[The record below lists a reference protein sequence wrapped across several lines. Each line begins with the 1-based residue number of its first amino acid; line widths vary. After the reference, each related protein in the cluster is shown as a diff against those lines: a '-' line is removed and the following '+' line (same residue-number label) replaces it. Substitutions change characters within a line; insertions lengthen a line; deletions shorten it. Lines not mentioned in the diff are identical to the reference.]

1 MIVLFITLADSCLRP
16 FLAVNK
22 RNEIETD
29 RAKLLQLYVQRYFL
43 LDLLATIPFDYLLI
57 LIDDGI
63 YVRYIRLFR
72 LLKTYRLGE
81 LVELVRHHTTINMPV
96 FRIGLLFGI
105 YIVVAHWFNLSQLL
119 AARWEYG

>member
-43 LDLLATIPFDYLLI
+43 LDLLATIPFDYLLT

-105 YIVVAHWFNLSQLL
+105 YIVVAHWFNLS
-119 AARWEYG
+119 